1 MFDAK
6 TKDKVTEITFSVFKA
21 LEKSERDETKE
32 QDVNYAI
39 VTDWYD
45 GIEQFQR
52 LKGIRV
58 TKIVYSDGLI
68 QYGIAK
74 EIKESKNCIMILAIN
89 AEDFDGIEIRAFITT
104 GLFWLAEKQE

>member
-6 TKDKVTEITFSVFKA
+6 TEEKLSEITDRVFDA

-45 GIEQFQR
+45 DIEEFQK
-52 LKGIRV
+52 LKDIRV
-58 TKIVYSDGLI
+58 TKIVYSDGI
-68 QYGIAK
+68 TEYGIAK
-74 EIKESKNCIMILAIN
+74 KIKESNDCLLILAIN
-89 AEDFDGIEIRAFITT
+89 KDDFEDIEIRAFIST
-104 GLFWLAEKQE
+104 GLKWLAEKQE